1 MTTYLTLVG
10 ALRAETDPTVVATLE
25 RKGWVVTVPPSHNPA
40 TEQAP
45 VWENGGWVIKPVP
58 ASQSYRVSK
67 DTITTRVLDAGR
79 LPELI
84 ALVGSLPP
92 DQQFLWNGFAWF
104 WNTNA
109 TVRGMATQLGLDP
122 DQVLA
127 PDPYLT

>member
-1 MTTYLTLVG
+1 VTTYLTLVG

-58 ASQSYRVSK
+58 AAQPYRVSK
-67 DTITTRVLDAGR
+67 DTITSRVLDAGK
-79 LPELI
+79 LPDLMTLI
-84 ALVGSLPP
+84 SSLPSE
-92 DQQFLWNGFAWF
+92 QQFLWTNYAWF
-104 WNTNA
+104 WSNNQTA
-109 TVRGMATQLGLDP
+109 LGICAQLGLDP
-122 DQVLA
+122 AIILA